1 MLTPQRVALLV
12 VCMSEDRRG
21 EQEIIIVAS
30 EVEKPNLLLK
40 RECSQTLKEVRRKI
54 RPENVKYVEKQEWTH
69 FIECIY
75 NCWVRT
81 TQFNHTNIQPCVILL

>member
-30 EVEKPNLLLK
+30 EVEK
-40 RECSQTLKEVRRKI
+40 EVNI
-54 RPENVKYVEKQEWTH
+54 EKK
-69 FIECIY
+69 
-75 NCWVRT
+75 
-81 TQFNHTNIQPCVILL
+81 